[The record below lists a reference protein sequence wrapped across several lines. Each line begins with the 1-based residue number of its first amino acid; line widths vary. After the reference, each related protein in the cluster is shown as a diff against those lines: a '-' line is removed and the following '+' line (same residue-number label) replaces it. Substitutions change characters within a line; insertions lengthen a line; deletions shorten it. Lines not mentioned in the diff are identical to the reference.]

1 MVKMIEEDEDEYTD
15 VDEQSDQE
23 DSDSEPSDDNLSKEE
38 LDQWHISII
47 KRREEYIN
55 TFKRWIDIQESSVN
69 SQINV

>member
-38 LDQWHISII
+38 LDQ
-47 KRREEYIN
+47 
-55 TFKRWIDIQESSVN
+55 
-69 SQINV
+69 